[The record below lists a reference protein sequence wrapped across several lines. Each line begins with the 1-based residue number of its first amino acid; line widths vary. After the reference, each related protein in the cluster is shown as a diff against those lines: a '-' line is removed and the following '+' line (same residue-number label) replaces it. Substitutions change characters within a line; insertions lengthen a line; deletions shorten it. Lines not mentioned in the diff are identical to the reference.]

1 MKPQELR
8 KKSKEELEKILKEKR
23 EHLQK
28 LKFDL
33 SLGKLKNVKEIG
45 QTKKDIARIL
55 TILSELKNN
64 PLRKEENIKNR
75 GFLKSEPE
83 AQKGARAK
91 ARERASD

>member
-1 MKPQELR
+1 MRASELR

-45 QTKKDIARIL
+45 QVKKDIARIL
-55 TILSELKNN
+55 TILNSK
-64 PLRKEENIKNR
+64 IKN
-75 GFLKSEPE
+75 
-83 AQKGARAK
+83 QNAK
-91 ARERASD
+91 